1 MKTLSGIVAS
11 ILISGLTTAAIIT
24 TPQPVAHDSLSAAI
38 EKQLDA
44 NAALPASYAIVDG
57 EDITFG
63 SREGAGPDTPFVLGS
78 VSKSFTSLAVMV
90 AVERGEVSLD
100 APVTDYLPD
109 FRLKAS
115 GAEPI
120 RIRHLLNHTSG
131 ISTVDCNLD
140 SSTPL
145 ETVKARVDQLQSI
158 TPESKPGARFVYCN
172 VGFAILARVLE
183 ENAGDTFAHVLQTTV
198 LTPLGMSRTFTDMQT
213 ARENGLAEGYATVM
227 GFPISR
233 PEDGAASALA
243 DGYLISTARDLAT
256 YTQFQ
261 MGNGRTR
268 DGNPLISV
276 DLLHEMHRGTVAVPG
291 SEGTELAN
299 YAMGW
304 FTAIVNGITVV
315 THGGTNP
322 RYHANVAMVPSE
334 HRAVIALVAG
344 QWLSGAGSTS
354 SGAVGLLLKQDAGVS
369 QMYHIVTALL
379 WLVTLLLMVTL
390 VISRRRSLARRRDDR
405 RPRVYAGPLLL
416 IAAVTLFVGLAAP
429 GIQQTG
435 SIAALVQFGWEN
447 TPDLLVLVLA
457 WPLVLAALGMRSIV
471 ERARS
476 RTVQP
481 QEGRLVSAGA

>member
-1 MKTLSGIVAS
+1 MKILSKIVTS
-11 ILISGLTTAAIIT
+11 ILISGLTTAAIFT
-24 TPQPVAHDSLSAAI
+24 PPQPAARDSLSSAI

-63 SREGAGPDTPFVLGS
+63 SREGAGPDTPFVVGS
-78 VSKSFTSLAVMV
+78 VSKSFTALAVMV

-120 RIRHLLNHTSG
+120 RIRHLLSHTSG
-131 ISTVDCNLD
+131 ISTVDCYLD

-145 ETVKARVDQLQSI
+145 ETVEARVDQLRSV
-158 TPESKPGARFVYCN
+158 TPESRPGERF
-172 VGFAILARVLE
+172 I
-183 ENAGDTFAHVLQTTV
+183 
-198 LTPLGMSRTFTDMQT
+198 
-213 ARENGLAEGYATVM
+213 GLAEGHTTVM

-233 PEDGAASALA
+233 PEDGAESALA
-243 DGYLISTARDLAT
+243 DGYLIPTARDLAT
-256 YTQFQ
+256 YAQFQ
-261 MGNGRTR
+261 MGDGRTR

-276 DLLHEMHRGTVAVPG
+276 DLLHEMHRGTIAVPG

-315 THGGTNP
+315 THGGTTP

-369 QMYHIVTALL
+369 QMYRIVTALL

-390 VISRRRSLARRRDDR
+390 VAS
-405 RPRVYAGPLLL
+405 
-416 IAAVTLFVGLAAP
+416 
-429 GIQQTG
+429 
-435 SIAALVQFGWEN
+435 
-447 TPDLLVLVLA
+447 
-457 WPLVLAALGMRSIV
+457 
-471 ERARS
+471 
-476 RTVQP
+476 
-481 QEGRLVSAGA
+481 